1 MTEDKANS
9 KEKLGRDGLEAQAL
23 SLSKPPREL
32 LTRAK
37 LELEGFSVLARDFLQ
52 FHEFSTC

>member
-9 KEKLGRDGLEAQAL
+9 KEMLGHDGLKAQAL
-23 SLSKPPREL
+23 LLSIPPREL

-37 LELEGFSVLARDFLQ
+37 LELEGFSMLAQDFLAI
-52 FHEFSTC
+52 S

>member
-9 KEKLGRDGLEAQAL
+9 KEQLGRDELEAQAL
-23 SLSKPPREL
+23 SLSIPTREL

-37 LELEGFSVLARDFLQ
+37 LELEGFSVLARDFLAI
-52 FHEFSTC
+52 S